1 MCEIYPHIMEGR
13 ASSDTGM
20 GDFEIYLKWSFNE
33 KEAFITENQVY
44 PLKVH
49 DISDLPVLGPN
60 CTYIFYP
67 MMLSKNQLGTISLCI
82 YHL

>member
-1 MCEIYPHIMEGR
+1 MTLGYGIHYKLHSCLVVMCEIYPYIMEGR

-60 CTYIFYP
+60 CTHIFI
-67 MMLSKNQLGTISLCI
+67 Q
-82 YHL
+82 